1 MDHGMIRILRS
12 PNEPTVD
19 GMIRLLGN
27 LKRKRIRIQNMD
39 PNKRLDI
46 AKDFNEYEE
55 KNSKFNSNFRSL

>member
-1 MDHGMIRILRS
+1 MIRILRS

-39 PNKRLDI
+39 QNKRLAI
-46 AKDFNEYEE
+46 PKDFNEYEE

>member
-1 MDHGMIRILRS
+1 MIRILRS

-46 AKDFNEYEE
+46 PKDFNEYEE